1 MKCKNEEKKKK
12 VSTDRSNLPMSGHSS
27 TESNHQKYGVADAR
41 SLENAIG
48 IVVCF
53 GISLVLLAL
62 VMLWGGSAYADT
74 KSISVDGYSV
84 DQIVSAIYKIEGGS
98 KTKYP
103 YGIKSI
109 PCKTQSECKRIAENT
124 VVNNIQRWHAS
135 KTNKPYFEY
144 LRDRYAPL
152 DDHSLNRNW
161 LPNLKSVLGGAK

>member
-1 MKCKNEEKKKK
+1 MKCKKEEKKKE
-12 VSTDRSNLPMSGHSS
+12 VSTDRSNLPTSGHSS
-27 TESNHQKYGVADAR
+27 TVSKHLKYGVKDAR
-41 SLENAIG
+41 SLENAIA
-48 IVVCF
+48 VAVCYV
-53 GISLVLLAL
+53 ISLVLLAL
-62 VMLWGGSAYADT
+62 VILWGGSAYADT
-74 KSISVDGYSV
+74 RSISVDGYSV

-98 KTKYP
+98 NTKYP

-109 PCKTQSECKRIAENT
+109 PCKSPHECKRIAENT

-135 KTNKPYFEY
+135 KTNKPYFEF